1 MLNFYVIILGSSS
14 ALPTSQRMPTSQVVF
29 YNNTPY
35 LIDCAEGTQAQLR
48 RFNVPMLKINH
59 IFISHTHGDHIYGI
73 FGLLSSY
80 NLMGR
85 KSDLNIYAPTEL
97 ESIYSTVLNL
107 NNDEL
112 KYKVKFFPLNPK
124 GKVLILQNKHLS
136 VYSFPLI
143 HSKPV
148 WGFIFEE
155 KQKDK
160 NIIKEKIEE
169 FNLSISDIL
178 KIKKGEDF
186 VKADGEIISNNLLT
200 IEPPKPRKYVFCT
213 DTLPVKSIKKYIE
226 NPDLLYHEATFA
238 NEHKDIAKQTM
249 HSTAEQA
256 ADIAKL
262 LYAKKL
268 VIGHFSSRYKKLDGL
283 LREAIKVF
291 PNTVLAY
298 DGNKINVGE
307 DDIKDDKNDLEE

>member
-1 MLNFYVIILGSSS
+1 MLDFYIRILGSSS
-14 ALPTSQRMPTSQVVF
+14 ALPTSQRMPTSQVVV
-29 YNNTPY
+29 YNSTPY

-85 KSDLNIYAPTEL
+85 KSDLNIYAPAEF

-112 KYKVKFFPLNPK
+112 KYKVKFSPLNPE
-124 GKVLILQNKHLS
+124 GKILIYQNKHLS
-136 VYSFPLI
+136 VYSFPLL

-148 WGFIFEE
+148 WGFSFEE

-169 FNLSISDIL
+169 LNLSISDIV
-178 KIKKGEDF
+178 KIKRGEDF
-186 VKADGEIISNNLLT
+186 VKADGEIIPNNLLT

-213 DTLPVKSIKKYIE
+213 DTLPVKSLKKYIE
-226 NPDLLYHEATFA
+226 NPDLLYHEATFT
-238 NEHKDIAKQTM
+238 NEHKDIAKQTL
-249 HSTAEQA
+249 HSTAIQA
-256 ADIAKL
+256 ANIAL
-262 LYAKKL
+262 VVNAKKL
-268 VIGHFSSRYKKLDGL
+268 IIGHFSSRYKKLDVL
-283 LREAIKVF
+283 LKEAESVF
-291 PNTVLAY
+291 PNTVLAH
-298 DGNKINVGE
+298 DGMKISVGE
-307 DDIKDDKNDLEE
+307 DNKNDLEE

>member
-1 MLNFYVIILGSSS
+1 MLDFHLRILGSSS
-14 ALPTSQRMPTSQVVF
+14 ALPTSQRMPTSQVVV
-29 YNNTPY
+29 YNSTPY
-35 LIDCAEGTQAQLR
+35 LIDCAEGTQVQLR

-85 KSDLNIYAPTEL
+85 KSDLNIYAPAEF
-97 ESIYSTVLNL
+97 ESIYSTVLKL

-112 KYKVKFFPLNPK
+112 KYKVKFSPLNPE
-124 GKVLILQNKHLS
+124 GKILIYQNKHLS

-143 HSKPV
+143 HSKSI
-148 WGFIFEE
+148 WGFSFEE

-169 FNLSISDIL
+169 LNLSISDIVKL
-178 KIKKGEDF
+178 KRGEDL
-186 VKADGEIISNNLLT
+186 VKADGEIIPNNLLT
-200 IEPPKPRKYVFCT
+200 IEPTKPRKYVFCT

-249 HSTAEQA
+249 HTTAEQA
-256 ADIAKL
+256 ANIAL
-262 LYAKKL
+262 VVNAKKL
-268 VIGHFSSRYKKLDGL
+268 IIGHFSSRYKKLDGL
-283 LREAIKVF
+283 LKEAASVF
-291 PNTVLAY
+291 PDTILAH
-298 DGNKINVGE
+298 DGMKISVGE
-307 DDIKDDKNDLEE
+307 DDKNDLEE